1 MSIDQRKVEQLA
13 GRAIEDLGG
22 AVSALLVH
30 LGDKL
35 GLYKALA
42 TAGPLTSRELAERTG
57 TAERYVREW
66 LSNQAAGGYV
76 SYDPGAQRFYLTEEQ
91 KLCLAD
97 ETSPAFVLGG
107 FESASSL
114 FVDEAKFTHAF
125 RTGRG
130 VGWHEHDPRLFSGTE
145 RFFRPGYNA
154 NLVASWIPALQGV
167 GARLE
172 KGAKLADVGC
182 GHGAS
187 TLVMARAYPA
197 STFAGFDYHAP
208 SIERARA
215 AASQA
220 GFGERV
226 KFDVASAKD
235 FPGKGYDVVAFFD
248 CLHDMG
254 DPVGALRHVRAS
266 LAEDGVVLLVEP
278 MAGDRLE
285 ENLNPIGRLFY
296 GFSTLVCCPASMA
309 QDVGLALGAQAGEA
323 RLRNVFDQAGFT
335 RFRRAT
341 ETPFNLVFEARP

>member
-1 MSIDQRKVEQLA
+1 MSIDQKKVEELV
-13 GRAIEDLGG
+13 GRAIGDLGG

-42 TAGPLTSRELAERTG
+42 DAGPLTSRELAERTG

-76 SYDPGAQRFYLTEEQ
+76 SYDPAAQRFYLSEEQ
-91 KLCLAD
+91 KLCLVD
-97 ETSPAFVLGG
+97 ESSPAFVLGG
-107 FESASSL
+107 FESTASL
-114 FVDEAKFTHAF
+114 AVDEAKFTNAF

-154 NLVASWIPALQGV
+154 NLVASWIPALEGV
-167 GARLE
+167 EARLK

-187 TLVMARAYPA
+187 TRVMARAYPA
-197 STFAGFDYHAP
+197 STFVGFDYHAP

-215 AASQA
+215 SASEA
-220 GFGERV
+220 GVANRV
-226 KFDVASAKD
+226 KFEVAGAKD

-254 DPVGALRHVRAS
+254 DPVGALRHVREA
-266 LAEDGVVLLVEP
+266 LADDGVVLLVEP

-296 GFSTLVCCPASMA
+296 GFSTVVCCPASMA

-341 ETPFNLVFEARP
+341 QTPFNLVFEVRP